1 MSATILPQL
10 PQGKHVEHDPITS
23 DFAAY
28 YDGQLLGYRATR
40 IAAQDLCNQY
50 VWDLLTKGV
59 TVPAGELGHME

>member
-1 MSATILPQL
+1 MKTTDLPQL
-10 PQGKHVEHDPITS
+10 PQGKHIERTEDS

-40 IAAQDLCNQY
+40 IAAEDLCNQY

-59 TVPAGELGHME
+59 AVPAGELGNME